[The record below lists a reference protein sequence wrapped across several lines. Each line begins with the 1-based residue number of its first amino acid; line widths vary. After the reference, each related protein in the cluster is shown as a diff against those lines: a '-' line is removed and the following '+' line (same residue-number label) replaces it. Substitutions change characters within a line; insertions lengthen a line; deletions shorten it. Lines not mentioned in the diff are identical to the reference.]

1 MSKSTPNFENW
12 TDGTRVYDKRDGQEG
27 TIRGDFWKYAAKFE
41 VEMDVEKRDSFG
53 MRVGGFRSA
62 HDNGHW
68 AELATEEDSKDARKI
83 RATFSA
89 KAAIYAHAE
98 AAGEA
103 LQEDFQ
109 NLKEADQQKKLANL
123 LADLHHLA
131 DTFDLDFESALGN
144 AQLYYFGE
152 V

>member
-1 MSKSTPNFENW
+1 MSEQTANFENW

-27 TIRGDFWKYAAKFE
+27 TIRGNFWQYAGKFE

-62 HDNGHW
+62 HDNGYW
-68 AELATEEDSKDARKI
+68 AEIATEEDSKDARKI
-83 RATFSA
+83 RATVAA

-98 AAGEA
+98 ASGEA
-103 LQEDFQ
+103 LQTDFQ
-109 NLKEADQQKKLANL
+109 DIKDEDKQTQIADLLANL
-123 LADLHHLA
+123 QHLA
-131 DTFDLDFESALGN
+131 DSFDLDFEAALGK
-144 AQLYYFGE
+144 ASLYYLGE

>member
-1 MSKSTPNFENW
+1 MSERTANFENW

-27 TIRGDFWKYAAKFE
+27 TIRGDFWQYAGKFE

-62 HDNGHW
+62 HDNGYW
-68 AELATEEDSKDARKI
+68 AEIATEEDSKDARKI
-83 RATFSA
+83 RATVSA
-89 KAAIYAHAE
+89 TAAIYAHAE
-98 AAGEA
+98 TSGEA
-103 LQEDFQ
+103 LKEDFQ
-109 NLKEADQQKKLANL
+109 HLKDEDKQTKLADL

-131 DTFDLDFESALGN
+131 DTFDLDFEDALGK
-144 AQLYYFGE
+144 AQLYYLGE